1 MLPALLARPSCLRL
15 LTVAAAR
22 PTMAFVPAP
31 GAAAA
36 RVGAASSTRRAAS
49 AAASSS
55 SSSLRRRAAVAAPS
69 SSSSAFRGASLRPVT
84 SLSAAAAAPAAA
96 GAAAAA
102 PRMVAAS
109 GSVPAETVAVTPR
122 SVGDAVS
129 GFALE
134 REEYVSEMASTVRV
148 WKHRGTGTQLVS
160 VLNSD
165 ENKTFGVVFRTPPTD
180 STGVPHVLE
189 HSVLCGSRKYPVK
202 EPFVE
207 LMKGSLN
214 TFLNAFTY
222 PDKTCYPV
230 ASCNEQDFYNLVDV
244 YMDAVFHPRLT
255 PDTLAQ
261 EGHHLEADSATG
273 PVSIKGVVYNE
284 MKGAYSSPDRV
295 LGEFSQR
302 VLFPDTTYGVESGG
316 HPRNIPDLTWEQFS
330 GFHSRYYHPSNARMW
345 FYGDDPEERRLAK
358 ADEFLS
364 EFKASP
370 VDSHVDLQKR
380 WDSPRTFSYD
390 YDAGAGD
397 LTNKYMA
404 TVNWLL
410 TPIDTTEPEK
420 LLELSVLNH
429 ILLAMSASP
438 LRKALTDSQLGED
451 VVGGG
456 LEMDLRQ
463 MTFSVGLK
471 GLPSDGQAK
480 MEAIVDDVL
489 QTVAKEGFSKEM
501 IDASLN
507 TIEFRLRENNTG
519 SFPKG
524 LSFMLRAMTTWLHD
538 ADPLQALKFE
548 APLAALKQKLAAD
561 EPVFQDLVK
570 EYFLDNTHK
579 ASLLLTPDEQYTA
592 KEEAAEQARIDAAT
606 KGFTEADRQGIVDS
620 TMRLKAKQAAVDAPE
635 ALASIPSLTRK
646 DLDRKAKSVPYEKE
660 TMGSSG
666 ATVLNHPLFTN
677 GVVYFDMML
686 SMDKLPARLLPLMS
700 IFSGSLTELGTTKR
714 DFVSLQQE
722 IGRETGGLRSSTFI
736 TQLVSAD
743 GNGPAMSRLIVRGKG
758 MILQIPK
765 LLDLTREILLDV
777 DVTNKERLRQLLI
790 EERSGLES
798 GIAGSGHTVA
808 ATRLNAMSRPG
819 AWADEQMGGI
829 DYLVAVRSLLKRID
843 SDWASVQADMRAI
856 LDSVVSQEDLLVNVT
871 TTADDYRTIRP
882 SIESFVA
889 ALPARPSGSGS
900 PWTVNTPLLPAVNEG
915 IIVPSTVNYVG
926 LSANLADLGFR
937 PSGAHSLAA
946 KHLGTS
952 YLWDTVRVQGGAY
965 GGFCRLD
972 ARSGQFSYLSYRDP
986 NVEGTLN
993 SYKGAAKWLR
1003 EVDLTDE
1010 EMTKSV
1016 IGMIG
1021 ALDSYQLPDAKGF
1034 GSAVRLLTNETDEFR
1049 QGRREQ
1055 VLDAT
1060 IKDFHELGEALEA
1073 VNTKGNV
1080 VVVGGADALKK
1091 ANDDG
1096 LGLKLNNVVAEA

>member
-1 MLPALLARPSCLRL
+1 MLPTL
-15 LTVAAAR
+15 AAR
-22 PTMAFVPAP
+22 TLRVGLLYRAPPPRTPVMAFVPTV
-31 GAAAA
+31 GGG
-36 RVGAASSTRRAAS
+36 RVGAASRRSAT
-49 AAASSS
+49 AAASS
-55 SSSLRRRAAVAAPS
+55 LRPSVAAASPAAS
-69 SSSSAFRGASLRPVT
+69 TFRGAPLRT
-84 SLSAAAAAPAAA
+84 HATAAAAAAPAAA
-96 GAAAAA
+96 SAAAA
-102 PRMVAAS
+102 PPRMVASAPT
-109 GSVPAETVAVTPR
+109 PADTVAVTPR
-122 SVGDAVS
+122 SVGDVVS

-134 REEYVSEMASTVRV
+134 REEYVKEMASTVRV
-148 WKHRGTGTQLVS
+148 WKHQGTGTQLMS
-160 VLNSD
+160 VLNGD

-261 EGHHLEADSATG
+261 EGHHLEADSASG

-295 LGEFSQR
+295 LGEYSQR
-302 VLFPDTTYGVESGG
+302 VLFPDNTYGVESGG

-330 GFHSRYYHPSNARMW
+330 GFHTRYYHPSNARMW
-345 FYGDDPEERRLAK
+345 FYGDDAEEKRLSK
-358 ADEFLS
+358 ANEFLS
-364 EFKASP
+364 EFDASP
-370 VDSHVDLQKR
+370 VDSHIDLQKR
-380 WDSPRTFSYD
+380 WDAPRNFSFD
-390 YDAGAGD
+390 YDAGSGD
-397 LTNKYMA
+397 LTSKYMA

-410 TPIDTTEPEK
+410 TPIDSTEPEK

-463 MTFSVGLK
+463 MSFSVGLK
-471 GLPSDGQAK
+471 GMKSDGQAK
-480 MEAIVDDVL
+480 MEAIVTDVL
-489 QTVAKEGFSKEM
+489 QKVADEGFSKEM

-548 APLAALKQKLAAD
+548 APLASLKADLAAGK
-561 EPVFQDLVK
+561 PVFQDLVK
-570 EYFLDNTHK
+570 EYLLNNTHR

-592 KEEAAEQARIDAAT
+592 KEDAAEQARIAAVT
-606 KGFTEADRQGIVDS
+606 KGFTDADRQNIVDS
-620 TMRLKAKQAAVDAPE
+620 TLRLKAKQAAVDAPE
-635 ALASIPSLTRK
+635 ALATIPTLTRK
-646 DLDRKAKSVPYEKE
+646 DLNRAAKTVPYEKE
-660 TMGSSG
+660 TIGSSG

-736 TQLVSAD
+736 TQMVSAD

-758 MILQIPK
+758 MVSQIPK
-765 LLDLTREILLDV
+765 LLDLAREILLDV
-777 DVTNKERLRQLLI
+777 DVSNKERLRQLLI

-808 ATRLNAMSRPG
+808 ATRLNAMNRPG
-819 AWADEQMGGI
+819 SWADEQMGGI

-843 SDWASVQADMRAI
+843 SDWPSVEADMRAI
-856 LDSVVSQEDLLVNVT
+856 LDSVVSQEDLLINVT
-871 TTADDYRTIRP
+871 TTADDYRTVRP
-882 SIESFVA
+882 SIESFVT
-889 ALPARPSGSGS
+889 ALPARPSGAGS
-900 PWTVNTPLLPAVNEG
+900 PWTVKTPLLPAVNEG

-926 LSANLADLGFR
+926 LATNLSDLGFR
-937 PSGAHSLAA
+937 PTGAHSLAA

-972 ARSGQFSYLSYRDP
+972 ARSGQFAYLSYRDP
-986 NVEGTLN
+986 NVEGTLQ
-993 SYKGAAKWLR
+993 SYKGAAAWLR
-1003 EVDLTDE
+1003 AVDLTDE

-1034 GSAVRLLTNETDEFR
+1034 ASSVRLLTKETDEFR

-1060 IKDFHELGEALEA
+1060 VKDFHQLGEVLEE
-1073 VNTKGNV
+1073 VNAKGNV
-1080 VVVGGADALKK
+1080 VVVGGAEALKK
-1091 ANDDG
+1091 ANEGG
-1096 LGLKLNNVVAEA
+1096 LNLKLNNVVAEA

>member
-1 MLPALLARPSCLRL
+1 
-15 LTVAAAR
+15 
-22 PTMAFVPAP
+22 MAFVPAP

-36 RVGAASSTRRAAS
+36 RVGASSSSRRAAS
-49 AAASSS
+49 VAA
-55 SSSLRRRAAVAAPS
+55 SSSLRRRTTATAVAS
-69 SSSSAFRGASLRPVT
+69 SSSSAFRGASLRPAT
-84 SLSAAAAAPAAA
+84 TLAAAVTPT
-96 GAAAAA
+96 AAAA

-122 SVGDAVS
+122 SLGDVVS
-129 GFALE
+129 GFVLE

-160 VLNSD
+160 VLNGD

-180 STGVPHVLE
+180 STGVPHILE

-261 EGHHLEADSATG
+261 EGHHLEADSTSG
-273 PVSIKGVVYNE
+273 PISIKGVVYNE

-295 LGEFSQR
+295 LGEYSQR

-330 GFHSRYYHPSNARMW
+330 GFHARYYHPSNARMW

-358 ADEFLS
+358 ADEFLA

-370 VDSHVDLQKR
+370 VDSHIDLQKR
-380 WDSPRTFSYD
+380 WDSPRSFTYD

-410 TPIDTTEPEK
+410 SPIDSTDPEK

-429 ILLAMSASP
+429 ILLSMSASP

-456 LEMDLRQ
+456 LEVDLRQ
-463 MTFSVGLK
+463 MSFSVGLK

-489 QTVAKEGFSKEM
+489 QKVAKEGFSKEM

-548 APLAALKQKLAAD
+548 APLAALKGKLAAG

-579 ASLLLTPDEQYTA
+579 ASLLLTPDEQYSV
-592 KEEAAEQARIDAAT
+592 KEEAAEQARIAAAT
-606 KGFTEADRQGIVDS
+606 KDFTDADRQGIVDS
-620 TMRLKAKQAAVDAPE
+620 TMRLKAKQAAIDPPE
-635 ALASIPSLTRK
+635 ALASIPMLTRK

-660 TMGSSG
+660 MMGSSG
-666 ATVLNHPLFTN
+666 ATVVNHPLFTN
-677 GVVYFDMML
+677 GVVYFDLLL
-686 SMDKLPARLLPLMS
+686 SMDKLPAHLLPLMS
-700 IFSGSLTELGTTKR
+700 IFSGSLAELGTTKR

-736 TQLVSAD
+736 SQLVSAD
-743 GNGPAMSRLIVRGKG
+743 GNGPAMSRLVVRGKG
-758 MILQIPK
+758 MISQVPK
-765 LLDLTREILLDV
+765 MLDLTREILLDV

-829 DYLVAVRSLLKRID
+829 SYLVAVRSLLKRID

-856 LDSVVSQEDLLVNVT
+856 LDAVVSQENMLVNVT

-889 ALPARPSGSGS
+889 ALPSRPSVSDS

-926 LSANLADLGFR
+926 LSANLADLGFH

-952 YLWDTVRVQGGAY
+952 YLWDKVRVQGGAY

-972 ARSGQFSYLSYRDP
+972 ARTGQFSYLSYRDP

-993 SYKGAAKWLR
+993 AYKGAAEWLR
-1003 EVDLTDE
+1003 SVDLTDE

-1073 VNTKGNV
+1073 INTKGNV
-1080 VVVGGADALKK
+1080 VVVGGAEALKK

-1096 LGLKLNNVVAEA
+1096 VGLKLNNVVAEA